1 MPLYLGL
8 GALSGVVAW
17 AYTQTSEI
25 LKTQFD
31 KLEGQSWVFYKPV
44 MGGILCGVIG
54 LKYPEILFFGYET
67 LNNILQNETIPTAL
81 LVQLLGLKIFSTAF
95 CQASGL

>member
-1 MPLYLGL
+1 
-8 GALSGVVAW
+8 
-17 AYTQTSEI
+17 
-25 LKTQFD
+25 
-31 KLEGQSWVFYKPV
+31 

-95 CQASGL
+95 CQASGLQGGIFAPSLFMGATLGATYHNVI